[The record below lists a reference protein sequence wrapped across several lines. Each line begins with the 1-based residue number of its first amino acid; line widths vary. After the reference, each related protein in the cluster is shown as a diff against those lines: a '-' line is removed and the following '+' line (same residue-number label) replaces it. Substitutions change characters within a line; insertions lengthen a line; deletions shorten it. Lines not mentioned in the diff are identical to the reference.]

1 MNPVM
6 ALPFLLLVASAGASV
21 SAGRGSTNPLGTV
34 IALMD
39 SLAAKVT
46 KEGEA
51 EAKAYQEYFE
61 WCDDASKNFGFD
73 IKDATNK
80 KDKLEAMIA
89 KSADDS
95 EASAGKIE
103 ELAASIA
110 TAEGEARDATLIREK
125 EAADFAAEEKEL
137 AEILSALTRAIQII
151 EREMAKNPAAFA
163 QVDASRLDGL
173 VKSMSALVDA
183 AALSSADKGKL
194 MAFAQAQ
201 QTTEDDDDAPGAPA
215 AATYKTHSTSIF
227 DVLEDLKE
235 KAEEQLASLRKAE
248 TNTKHNFNLLKQS
261 LEDQISVDT
270 KHMTEEKAA
279 KASSDGTKATAEG
292 DLAMTV
298 KTLDDLK
305 AGLASAHSNCLQT
318 AADHEATVAART
330 VELKVIAEAKRILLS
345 STGGAVAQ
353 TYSLFQEAQLAEAGS
368 QLRTRADLA
377 RAEVVTL
384 VKRLAREHHSAA
396 LAQLASRISAVLRFG
411 GGAGGQDPFTKVK
424 GLIQDMI
431 MKLEAT
437 AQSEATEKA
446 WCDEQ
451 MAKTEEKKS
460 ELDEDIAK
468 LTSKIDVASA
478 RSASL
483 KAEVKTLQG
492 ELAAL
497 AKSQAEM
504 DSIRA
509 ETHSDY
515 VQAKSDLESGLEGVR
530 KALSMLREY
539 YGSAAAAA
547 SALVQS
553 SAAFD
558 AYMQQPAAPVIHSK
572 ATGAGDSIIGIL
584 EVVESDFAKN
594 LAAEETQEAD
604 AADEYEKTTQSNA
617 VTKTVKIQDVKY
629 KTQEFMGLDKTVSE
643 LSSDRASAN
652 SELSAVMEYYGQVK
666 ERCIAKPETYE
677 ARQTQRQAEIKGL
690 KEALQILEDET
701 AFVQR
706 RKRGHSGHFLG
717 VARQ

>member
-1 MNPVM
+1 
-6 ALPFLLLVASAGASV
+6 
-21 SAGRGSTNPLGTV
+21 LGTV

-137 AEILSALTRAIQII
+137 VEILSALTRAIQII

-643 LSSDRASAN
+643 LSSDRDSAN

-677 ARQTQRQAEIKGL
+677 ARQAQRQSEIKGL
-690 KEALQILEDET
+690 KDALQILEDET